1 MDALTELRGLMR
13 RYGTPE
19 GYNPESLRGIR
30 LSAATV
36 PGAPVCSV
44 EGPAFAM
51 MLQGSKRTLIG
62 DQTYDYATGE
72 FLVIS
77 LEMPITAKVVKA
89 SAEEPFLSFGM
100 LLNASEIANLLLT
113 SSSLENGSLKAGA
126 ASGPGVGLSKAS
138 PELMDAVLRM
148 VRLLERPE
156 DIPVVRPLV
165 EREILW
171 RLLTGPQG
179 ALIRQ
184 IGLAD
189 SRLSQIGR
197 TVSWIRRHFN
207 QGMRMEDLA
216 KMAGMSVSSFHR
228 NFRSVTQMSP
238 LQYQKQIRL
247 QEARAKLMQGISEI
261 AAVGFAVGYESP
273 SQFSREY
280 RRQFGVAPGQDAER
294 MAGA

>member
-1 MDALTELRGLMR
+1 
-13 RYGTPE
+13 
-19 GYNPESLRGIR
+19 
-30 LSAATV
+30 
-36 PGAPVCSV
+36 
-44 EGPAFAM
+44 

-77 LEMPITAKVVKA
+77 LEMPITAKVMKA
-89 SAEEPFLSFGM
+89 SVAEPFLSFGM
-100 LLNASEIANLLLT
+100 LLNASEIANLLLET
-113 SSSLENGSLKAGA
+113 GA
-126 ASGPGVGLSKAS
+126 AKASSGPGVGLSKAS
-138 PELMDAVLRM
+138 PELVDAVLRL
-148 VRLLERPE
+148 VRLLERPD
-156 DIPVVRPLV
+156 DIAVMRPLV

-171 RLLTGPQG
+171 RLLNGPQG
-179 ALIRQ
+179 ALVRQ

-216 KMAGMSVSSFHR
+216 EMAGMSVSSFHR

-247 QEARAKLMQGISEI
+247 QEARAKLMQGIGEI

-294 MAGA
+294 MVAGA